1 MENLGNNCEYDSFVK
16 NKNEMR
22 IKMAKRTFNI
32 VGIKL
37 NVFLISKYKY
47 TVCFIRRMSN

>member
-1 MENLGNNCEYDSFVK
+1 
-16 NKNEMR
+16 
-22 IKMAKRTFNI
+22 MAKRSFNI

-47 TVCFIRRMSN
+47 TVCFLEECQTN